1 MSDILDAI
9 DKIANASVEAMGKM
23 PEVPD
28 NVTWAWKILE
38 SVDGVNARMN
48 QSLDPVLEKLEMAS
62 YGGSIIWPE
71 VSCDTEK
78 RLREATESALNWRR
92 RVATEVDRLRNEAVR
107 MIIVCEIQKL
117 YRADL
122 DIRNL
127 IDHGLLGIVRSTKAD
142 KDDML
147 LIFDSGEIA
156 AVVASFKPGVLS
168 QMATSGLVNVNLDRD
183 FLSTL
188 DEKEAKEDAFSL
200 ALNLSNLVSEASHIE
215 SSMRAALNRLP
226 TTK

>member
-1 MSDILDAI
+1 MSEILDVI
-9 DKIANASVEAMGKM
+9 DKIANASVEAMGKL

-28 NVTWAWKILE
+28 DVTWAWKILE
-38 SVDGVNARMN
+38 SIDGVNDRMN
-48 QSLDPVLEKLEMAS
+48 QSLDPVLKKLEIMS
-62 YGGSIIWPE
+62 YGTSIVWPE

-92 RVATEVDRLRNEAVR
+92 RVAAEVDRLRNEAVS

-117 YRADL
+117 YREDL
-122 DIRNL
+122 DMRNL
-127 IDHGLLGIVRSTKAD
+127 IDHGLLGIVSRTKAD

-147 LIFDSGEIA
+147 LIFDSGEVA

-168 QMATSGLVNVNLDRD
+168 QRATSGLVNVNLDRD
-183 FLSTL
+183 FLSAL
-188 DEKEAKEDAFSL
+188 YEKEAKEDAFSS

-215 SSMRAALNRLP
+215 SSMRAALNGLP

>member
-9 DKIANASVEAMGKM
+9 DKIANASVEAMGKL

-28 NVTWAWKILE
+28 DVTWAWKILE
-38 SVDGVNARMN
+38 SIDGVNDRMN
-48 QSLDPVLEKLEMAS
+48 QSLDPVLKKLEIMS
-62 YGGSIIWPE
+62 YGTSIVWPE

-92 RVATEVDRLRNEAVR
+92 RVAAGVDRLRNEAVS
-107 MIIVCEIQKL
+107 MIIVCEIQKM
-117 YRADL
+117 YREDL
-122 DIRNL
+122 DMRNL
-127 IDHGLLGIVRSTKAD
+127 IDHGLLGIVSSTKAD

-147 LIFDSGEIA
+147 LIFDSGEVA

-168 QMATSGLVNVNLDRD
+168 QRATSGLVNVNLDRD
-183 FLSTL
+183 FLSAL
-188 DEKEAKEDAFSL
+188 DEKEAKEDAFSS

-215 SSMRAALNRLP
+215 SSMRAALNGLP

>member
-1 MSDILDAI
+1 MSNVLDAI
-9 DKIANASVEAMGKM
+9 DSIANASVEAMGKL

-28 NVTWAWKILE
+28 DVTWAWRILE
-38 SVDGVNARMN
+38 SIDGVNDRMN
-48 QSLDPVLEKLEMAS
+48 QSLDPVLKKLEIMS
-62 YGGSIIWPE
+62 YGTSIVWPE

-92 RVATEVDRLRNEAVR
+92 RVAAGVDRLRNEAVS

-117 YRADL
+117 YREDL
-122 DIRNL
+122 DMRNL
-127 IDHGLLGIVRSTKAD
+127 IDHGLLGIVCSTKAD

-147 LIFDSGEIA
+147 LIFDSGEVA

-168 QMATSGLVNVNLDRD
+168 QRATSGLVNVNLDRD
-183 FLSTL
+183 FLSAL
-188 DEKEAKEDAFSL
+188 DEKEAKEDAFSS

-215 SSMRAALNRLP
+215 SSMRAALNGLP

>member
-1 MSDILDAI
+1 MSEILDVI
-9 DKIANASVEAMGKM
+9 DKIANASVEAMGKL

-28 NVTWAWKILE
+28 DVMWAWKILE
-38 SVDGVNARMN
+38 SIDGVNDRMN
-48 QSLDPVLEKLEMAS
+48 QSLDPVLKKLEIMS
-62 YGGSIIWPE
+62 YGTSIVWPE

-92 RVATEVDRLRNEAVR
+92 RVAAGVDRLRNEAVS

-117 YRADL
+117 YREDL
-122 DIRNL
+122 DMRNL

-147 LIFDSGEIA
+147 LIFDSGEVA

-168 QMATSGLVNVNLDRD
+168 QRATSGLVNVNLDRD
-183 FLSTL
+183 FLSAL
-188 DEKEAKEDAFSL
+188 DEKEAKEDAFSS

-215 SSMRAALNRLP
+215 SSMRAALNGLP

>member
-9 DKIANASVEAMGKM
+9 DKIANASVEAMGKL
-23 PEVPD
+23 PDVPD
-28 NVTWAWKILE
+28 DVTWAWKILE
-38 SVDGVNARMN
+38 SIDGVNDRMN
-48 QSLDPVLEKLEMAS
+48 QSLDPVLKKLEIMS
-62 YGGSIIWPE
+62 YGTSIVWPE

-92 RVATEVDRLRNEAVR
+92 RVAAGVDRLRNEAVS

-117 YRADL
+117 YREDL
-122 DIRNL
+122 DMRNL
-127 IDHGLLGIVRSTKAD
+127 IDHGLLGIVRITKAD

-147 LIFDSGEIA
+147 LIFDSGEVA

-168 QMATSGLVNVNLDRD
+168 QRATSGLVNVNLDRD
-183 FLSTL
+183 FLSAL
-188 DEKEAKEDAFSL
+188 DEKEVKEDAFSS

-215 SSMRAALNRLP
+215 SSMRAALNGLP

>member
-9 DKIANASVEAMGKM
+9 DKIANASVEAMGKL

-28 NVTWAWKILE
+28 DVTWAWKILE
-38 SVDGVNARMN
+38 SIDGVNDRMN
-48 QSLDPVLEKLEMAS
+48 QSLDPVLKKLEIMS
-62 YGGSIIWPE
+62 YGTSIVWPE

-92 RVATEVDRLRNEAVR
+92 SVATEVDRLRNETVS

-117 YRADL
+117 YREDL
-122 DIRNL
+122 DMRNL

-147 LIFDSGEIA
+147 LIFDSGEVA

-168 QMATSGLVNVNLDRD
+168 QRATSGLVNVNLDRD
-183 FLSTL
+183 FLSAL
-188 DEKEAKEDAFSL
+188 DEKEAKEYAFSS
-200 ALNLSNLVSEASHIE
+200 ALNLSNLVSKASHIE
-215 SSMRAALNRLP
+215 SSMRAALNGLP

>member
-9 DKIANASVEAMGKM
+9 DKIANASVEAMGKL

-28 NVTWAWKILE
+28 DVTWAWKILE
-38 SVDGVNARMN
+38 SIDGVNDRMN
-48 QSLDPVLEKLEMAS
+48 QSLDPVLKKLEIMS
-62 YGGSIIWPE
+62 YGTSIVWPE

-92 RVATEVDRLRNEAVR
+92 RVAAGVDRLRNEAVS

-117 YRADL
+117 YREDL
-122 DIRNL
+122 DMRNL
-127 IDHGLLGIVRSTKAD
+127 IDHGLLGIVRSTNAD

-147 LIFDSGEIA
+147 LIFDSGEVA

-168 QMATSGLVNVNLDRD
+168 QRATSGLVNVNLDRD
-183 FLSTL
+183 FLSAL
-188 DEKEAKEDAFSL
+188 DEKEAKEDAFSS

-215 SSMRAALNRLP
+215 SSMRAAMNGLP